1 MPCPK
6 VTQLIVYGLLYKFA
20 VKWIFDNLKIIWIKK
35 KSKKIGMSEVTALEY
50 SKTLPD
56 KFKQIFSIGQMNLS
70 YWQRERL
77 RLKLKAI
84 CSNLQQVKKF
94 LFLLMLYIQFVMSET
109 KIISGITDTKI
120 HDQIRRQFLFPSS
133 GNVFVFFK
141 SDWFSSSS
149 SSSIVSFRACF
160 TI

>member
-56 KFKQIFSIGQMNLS
+56 KFKQILFIGQMNLS

-77 RLKLKAI
+77 RLKLKA
-84 CSNLQQVKKF
+84 SQNNLQLVKKF
-94 LFLLMLYIQFVMSET
+94 LFLLMLCTQSGMWVRQIM
-109 KIISGITDTKI
+109 SGITDTKI
-120 HDQIRRQFLFPSS
+120 HERI
-133 GNVFVFFK
+133 
-141 SDWFSSSS
+141 
-149 SSSIVSFRACF
+149 
-160 TI
+160 TH

>member
-56 KFKQIFSIGQMNLS
+56 KFKQIFS
-70 YWQRERL
+70 
-77 RLKLKAI
+77 
-84 CSNLQQVKKF
+84 
-94 LFLLMLYIQFVMSET
+94 
-109 KIISGITDTKI
+109 
-120 HDQIRRQFLFPSS
+120 
-133 GNVFVFFK
+133 
-141 SDWFSSSS
+141 
-149 SSSIVSFRACF
+149 
-160 TI
+160 